1 MRIRKTSQYIEGGAG
16 LPSYFTTE
24 TNTGMKWID
33 GKTIYRKV
41 IETTTPSTTSVATVA
56 SIPNLDKMINL
67 NGMLTY
73 GNQQVPLML
82 SYSTT
87 VLNAIMVE
95 GTNINI
101 KISANAYLSCDCFI
115 IAEYTKSS

>member
-33 GKTIYRKV
+33 GKDIYRKV
-41 IETTTPSTTSVATVA
+41 IETTTPSTTSVASVA

-95 GTNINI
+95 GTNINV
-101 KISANAYLSCDCFI
+101 KISANAYLSCNCFI
-115 IAEYTKSS
+115 IAEYTKN